1 MAVLTFT
8 VVFYL
13 LYKYRCNFIL
23 YGWLAMSV
31 TLLLGSR
38 RLQTQTVIAH
48 AVTCFNATHNQ
59 TDLH

>member
-1 MAVLTFT
+1 MAVLSFT

-38 RLQTQTVIAH
+38 PLQTGTVIAH
-48 AVTCFNATHNQ
+48 ALICFNATQNEN
-59 TDLH
+59 DLL